1 MELEEINK
9 ITEAIIGAAMKVSNT
24 LGVGFLEKV
33 YENALAVELRKAG
46 LKFEQQKAIEV
57 IYEGVIVGNYVAD
70 LIVEGQVLVE
80 LKAAKTIDDIHQAQ
94 LLNYLKATKLKIGL
108 IINFGTSRLGIK
120 RMAN

>member
-33 YENALAVELRKAG
+33 YENPLAVELRKAG
-46 LKFEQQKAIEV
+46 LKFEQQKAIKV
-57 IYEGVIVGNYVAD
+57 IYEGMIVGNYVAD
-70 LIVEGQVLVE
+70 LIVEDQVLVE

>member
-1 MELEEINK
+1 VELEEINK

-33 YENALAVELRKAG
+33 YENPLAVELRKAG
-46 LKFEQQKAIEV
+46 LKFEQQKAIKV
-57 IYEGVIVGNYVAD
+57 IYEGMIVGNYVAD
-70 LIVEGQVLVE
+70 LIVEDQVLVE